1 MIDEKG
7 RIGGKVNLVDLVI
20 ILILVAAVVFVAVKF
35 FGPESTAA
43 NTEKVIISFY
53 NDDCPNYVAEAL
65 TEGDVVWDSSSNVT
79 IGAVKDWSS
88 TPADT
93 YILDANSDP
102 ISIPADGYC
111 YLTLNCL
118 ADGVIGEHGVTIGG
132 TLYGIGH
139 TLTLYA
145 GESKMYLK
153 VSGIASAE
161 G

>member
-20 ILILVAAVVFVAVKF
+20 VLILVAAVVFVAVKF

-53 NDDCPNYVAEAL
+53 NDDCPTYVAEAL
-65 TEGDVVWDSSSNVT
+65 NEGDVVWDSSSNVT
-79 IGAVKDWSS
+79 VGTVKDWTSV
-88 TPADT
+88 PAT
-93 YILDANSDP
+93 AYILDANSDP
-102 ISIPADGYC
+102 IAIPADGYC
-111 YLTLNCL
+111 YLTLNCE
-118 ADGVIGEHGVTIGG
+118 AEGVIGEHGVTIGG
-132 TLYGIGH
+132 TLYGVGH

-153 VSGIASAE
+153 VSAIAPAQ